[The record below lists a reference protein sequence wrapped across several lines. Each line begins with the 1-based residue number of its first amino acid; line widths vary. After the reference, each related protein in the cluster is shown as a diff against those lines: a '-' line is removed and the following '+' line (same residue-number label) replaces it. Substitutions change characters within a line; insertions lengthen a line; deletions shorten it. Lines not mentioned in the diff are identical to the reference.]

1 MLFVNLYLQ
10 TYIDPDFLDSYQ
22 HNFMGV
28 IKFHLFYP
36 EQLIS
41 LILSTLIPTIY
52 YAFIR
57 GISFYEYGVVANRGL
72 PFMNHTVL
80 YSDIESYKIMHHKY
94 LMSVS
99 RKSMDDELLFTIED
113 IDRAVAI
120 LDQHNI
126 QGDLSNAEFHGS
138 MTTSKKLLIFYV
150 SFFVVVT
157 VLQFSGFFIAVN
169 QWLFR

>member
-10 TYIDPDFLDSYQ
+10 TFIDPDFLKSYEQ
-22 HNFMGV
+22 SFMGV
-28 IKFHLFYP
+28 VRFHLFYP

-41 LILSTLIPTIY
+41 LVLSTLIPTIY
-52 YAFIR
+52 YAFVR
-57 GISFYEYGVVANRGL
+57 GISFYETGIVANKGL
-72 PFMNHTVL
+72 PFMNHLVL

-94 LMSVS
+94 LMSIK
-99 RKSMDDELLFTIED
+99 RKSLGDELLFTIQD

-126 QGDLSNAEFHGS
+126 QGDLSKAEFHGS

-150 SFFVVVT
+150 CFFIVVT
-157 VLQFSGFFIAVN
+157 ILQFSGFFIAIN